1 MRRPHSA
8 LVSALVLGVCP
19 LLAGCNSSG
28 TERDFERMVNQAH
41 FEYYEEAPFFEDRRV
56 MREPPEG
63 TVPRDRVLGPPEL
76 TVGVVDG
83 RYVETIPVPLSRP
96 MLDDGRKRFEIF
108 CAPCHGVG
116 GDGVSVVAHNMEL
129 RKPPNLV
136 AAPVLEFP
144 VGRLYQAIAQG
155 YGLMPTYSQE
165 LGIEERWAVVAYVR
179 ALQLH
184 TNGVAVDTLP
194 EPVRARM
201 QKELR

>member
-1 MRRPHSA
+1 VKPIAVFPPLVA
-8 LVSALVLGVCP
+8 LAACP
-19 LLAGCNSSG
+19 LLASCNSSG
-28 TERDFERMVNQAH
+28 TELDFERMVNQAH

-63 TVPRDRVLGPPEL
+63 TVPRERVLGPPEV
-76 TVGVVDG
+76 TIGMVDG
-83 RYVETIPVPLSRP
+83 KYVEAIPVPLSRP
-96 MLDDGRKRFEIF
+96 MLEDGRKRFEVF

-129 RKPPNLV
+129 RKPPSLV

-144 VGRLYQAIAQG
+144 AGRIYGAIAQG
-155 YGLMPTYSQE
+155 YGLMPTYNQE
-165 LGIEERWAVVAYVR
+165 LGVEERWSVVAYVR

-184 TNGVAVDTLP
+184 TSGVAVDTLP